1 MKRFFKKRIN
11 IYLVTGI
18 FVGVVFSAYVKYA
31 DACRLHE
38 VSVNSCSVENWSEKY
53 GLREEKSIVDQ
64 PLDSLAEALLN
75 RKDIYRVDISYSLPD
90 DLNIRVNNFSPV
102 GFVLD
107 RTSGRLYG
115 LDRQAR
121 LIDLNQSEIEW
132 ERPVFTS
139 VKTGRLFS
147 RCADVRIKVVLDHL
161 ERLYEKNIDL
171 YRLVDEIDFGNRTF
185 LKVSLAGLDYRLKL
199 RAESFLTDMDRFVEF
214 LTGFEPDL
222 EQVKMLDLCF
232 DDMIIART
240 GKNKY
245 GR

>member
-1 MKRFFKKRIN
+1 MKSFFKKRIN

-18 FVGVVFSAYVKYA
+18 LVGAAFSAYVKYA

-38 VSVNSCSVENWSEKY
+38 VSVNSCSVKNWSDRY
-53 GLREEKSIVDQ
+53 GLREGESIIDQ
-64 PLDSLAEALLN
+64 PLDSLAEALLD
-75 RKDIYRVDISYSLPD
+75 RKDIYRVDLSYSLPD
-90 DLNIRVNNFSPV
+90 NLQIRVNNMSPV

-107 RTSGRLYG
+107 RISGKLYG

-121 LIDLNQSEIEW
+121 LVELNQSETEW

-147 RCADVRIKVVLDHL
+147 RCADVRIKVVLDQL
-161 ERLYEKNIDL
+161 EQLYEKNIDL
-171 YRLVDEIDFGNRTF
+171 YRLVDEVDFGNRTF
-185 LKVSLAGLDYRLKL
+185 LKVSLAGLNYRLKL
-199 RAESFLTDMDRFVEF
+199 RSENFLTDMERFVEF

-232 DDMIIART
+232 DDMIIAKV
-240 GKNKY
+240 GKNKH